1 MKNLNKDYWL
11 YWVASAASM
20 SASNI
25 LQYVLS
31 LYVLELTG
39 SATLFAS
46 MLSIIIFP
54 RILLTP
60 VAGVIADRV
69 RKIRFMS
76 WIVLGEAIILG
87 AYCVLAHITTV
98 ELFLIYILVIL
109 LEIGEIFYGGPAS
122 AILPELVE
130 EEKLKDAIS
139 VSKIDDGIVVVI
151 APMAAAFMYENMSLA
166 CAFGVVALLNLLA
179 FVLQRMIRPKYE
191 VEKKSV
197 EEKNSYV
204 EDFKEGIGVIQK
216 DGFLKIFIKVLP
228 IVDAFFG
235 ATFSVSVM
243 YLFREI
249 YQLNTYTYGIYCTIT
264 ACMSMITPLFIVPL
278 VKKYPASKI
287 FSVATMLIAIEIAGI
302 GVLAFA
308 GVNGM
313 IPIIASVVGIT
324 ILDCMTIVEAI
335 PMQMASSILLQT
347 NVKKEYLGRVSS
359 VIRMVSIAAVAVGE
373 MLFGYLNDTVN
384 VWVVILIGALGVA
397 VSSILYRINVFD

>member
-278 VKKYPASKI
+278 VKKYSASKI

-335 PMQMASSILLQT
+335 PMQMTSSILLQT

>member
-313 IPIIASVVGIT
+313 IPIIVSVVGIT